1 MDWEQQI
8 QSDKWC
14 NYDADW
20 NGSACQLVKD
30 YIAIK
35 KNWCNYLMNCIE
47 KVKIDED
54 EKYNK
59 KKKIECQRQKIF
71 INSLW
76 NQKLF

>member
-20 NGSACQLVKD
+20 NGTACQLVLWILKD

-47 KVKIDED
+47 KVKID
-54 EKYNK
+54 
-59 KKKIECQRQKIF
+59 
-71 INSLW
+71 L
-76 NQKLF
+76 